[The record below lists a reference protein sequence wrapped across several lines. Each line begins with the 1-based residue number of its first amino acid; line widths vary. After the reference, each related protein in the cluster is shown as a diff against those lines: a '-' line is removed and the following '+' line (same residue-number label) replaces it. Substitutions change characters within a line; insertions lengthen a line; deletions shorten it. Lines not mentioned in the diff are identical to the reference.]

1 MTHHFT
7 ESIGSIYRYS
17 TPIKRY
23 SFISLMLMQYA
34 VYFGSSMYYSTTI
47 FWTQFIGLSLALI
60 LAVFHIWPK
69 KLKASAPLIWI
80 ICIIYS
86 GLYPCV
92 YTSFALGLESFSLLH
107 ILLNLLIL
115 SAIVDSLSLMY
126 ILLISICSAIV
137 VIFISSDYIGMV
149 KISKLESFITIFLCS
164 ISFVAQRRITSISN
178 SNIKKAMRSLASEI
192 SSPISNL
199 VMLSSALEN
208 LSSNITIAPSKEDLD
223 FLRII
228 SRNIFQDSNAT
239 FNNVNSMMQIYIK
252 QNNDLSKQ
260 SVKGLIKSLLSE
272 KIHIPLE
279 DNKII
284 FNAKTTNDIFFHGS
298 KNAFKDML
306 EALLIE
312 AFKNKFTTVELLIEG
327 RTLRILQKGN
337 AVNKKELS
345 DRLLPPEQAL
355 KFNLAGYTCSV
366 VMKKLNGHVT
376 CNIVDIDNILF
387 VLTFPDID
395 C

>member
-1 MTHHFT
+1 MTYHFPAKI
-7 ESIGSIYRYS
+7 ESIYRYS

-23 SFISLMLMQYA
+23 AFISLMLMQYA
-34 VYFGSSMYYSTTI
+34 VYFCSSMHYGATV

-80 ICIIYS
+80 ICLIYS

-92 YTSFALGLESFSLLH
+92 YTSLASGLELLSLLH
-107 ILLNLLIL
+107 IVLNLLIL
-115 SAIVDSLSLMY
+115 TVIVDSVSLMC
-126 ILLISICSAIV
+126 ILIISICSAIV
-137 VIFISSDYIGMV
+137 IISISSDYIGIV
-149 KISKLESFITIFLCS
+149 NISKLESCITIFLCS
-164 ISFVAQRRITSISN
+164 ISFVAQRRIISISN
-178 SNIKKAMRSLASEI
+178 SNIKKAIRSIASEI

-199 VMLSSALEN
+199 AMLSSALEN
-208 LSSNITIAPSKEDLD
+208 LSSNITIPPSKEDLD

-228 SRNIFQDSNAT
+228 SRNISQDSNTA
-239 FNNVNSMMQIYIK
+239 FNQLNSMMHIYMK
-252 QNNDLSKQ
+252 ENNDLGKQ
-260 SVKGLIKSLLSE
+260 SVKGLIRSLLSQ
-272 KIHIPLE
+272 KTDTSLE

-284 FNAKTTNDIFFHGS
+284 FNAQTSNDIFFYGS

-312 AFKNKFTTVELLIEG
+312 AFKNKCTRVEFSIEG
-327 RTLRILQKGN
+327 RSLKILQKGN
-337 AVNKKELS
+337 TINKNELA
-345 DRLLPPEQAL
+345 DKLLPPEQAL
-355 KFNLAGYTCSV
+355 KFNLAGYTCAV
-366 VMKKLNGHVT
+366 VMKKLNGYVT

-387 VLTFPDID
+387 VLTFPDVD